1 MKNLMELKK
10 KIIKGTFIDLVPLTQ
25 EHLNDIVNL
34 RNQEKNRYFLNQ
46 QSIIDYNSQLK
57 WYNDYLKRETDI
69 YWAIYNKNNQF
80 IGTIRI
86 YDIDFNKDICEQ
98 GSFMIDS
105 KFSVEAPYAVEAEL
119 LSLDFAFYELEIKD
133 VINKIRE
140 DNKIMNNLGKKIGFK
155 FIKNILINQVK
166 YNYYILKVDDYE
178 KNRDKFINLIK
189 LWNDR

>member
-10 KIIKGTFIDLVPLTQ
+10 KIIKGTFIDLVPITK
-25 EHLNDIVNL
+25 ENLNDIVNL

-57 WYNDYLKRETDI
+57 WYNNYLKIETDI

-86 YDIDFNKDICEQ
+86 YDIDFNKNICEQ

-105 KFSVEAPYAVEAEL
+105 QFSNDAPYAVEAEL
-119 LSLDFAFYELEIKD
+119 LSLDFAFYELKIKN
-133 VINKIRE
+133 VINEDRE
-140 DNKIMNNLGKKIGFK
+140 DNKIMNNLSKKVGFK
-155 FIKNILINQVK
+155 FIKNTLINEIK
-166 YNYYILKVDDYE
+166 YNYYILEVDDYE
-178 KNRDKFINLIK
+178 KNRDKFIGLIK

>member
-10 KIIKGTFIDLVPLTQ
+10 KIIKGTFIDLVPITQ

-46 QSIIDYNSQLK
+46 QSIIDYNSQLN
-57 WYNDYLKRETDI
+57 WYNNYLKRETDI

-105 KFSVEAPYAVEAEL
+105 KFSEDAPYAVEAEL
-119 LSLDFAFYELEIKD
+119 LSLDFAFYELKIKN
-133 VINKIRE
+133 VINEDRE
-140 DNKIMNNLGKKIGFK
+140 DNKIMNNLSKKLGFK
-155 FIKNILINQVK
+155 FIKNTLINQIK